1 MNPDG
6 TNSSTNTGAVG
17 GSPATGMGATGAGSV
32 VPPALDFT
40 SSSPAEATSLSMAD
54 SLASAADNL
63 TSAGMAAKE
72 PDNGSIEMNEIGASD
87 PSATME
93 RPDEPLVPAAPVP
106 GSIGSVTSGPAVA
119 NGDGA
124 AAANS
129 GFGGAATGVSSGV
142 SGFGA
147 SAGAST
153 AAGTSSFGAAGATSG
168 FGTTGS
174 TGSTAG
180 SGASTAGFGAM
191 PTTNN
196 MGTGTGFGASAAS
209 SASSMGGASG
219 MNGASGAAT
228 SEPYNPFAA
237 RMGNSGASSAG
248 ASASG
253 TGSQP
258 TSSMNVP
265 TGSQPATEKFSK
277 KSVVADGKKP
287 SLLTVI
293 LGILAAVS
301 LVMAIVFAILWQ
313 QAEANRD
320 VVYVP
325 SNPDNSGTV
334 NQTISIISCARDF
347 GADVADLVNLTN
359 HSVSVTANF
368 TDDQLSAVALTNRY
382 TFADNESAQASQGY
396 FGWMIDWY
404 NGVAESAGVE
414 AIGAEYGIIDATAT
428 FSLTANRDQLV
439 GDYIATFGLPTNA
452 EGGLDGSR
460 ESVQASYEANGYV
473 CTED

>member
-6 TNSSTNTGAVG
+6 INSSTNTGATG
-17 GSPATGMGATGAGSV
+17 GSPVTGVGTTGAGSV

-40 SSSPAEATSLSMAD
+40 SSSPAETTSLSMAD

-72 PDNGSIEMNEIGASD
+72 PDTGSIGMDQIGASD

-106 GSIGSVTSGPAVA
+106 GSIGSVTSGPAVVA
-119 NGDGA
+119 GDGA
-124 AAANS
+124 STANS
-129 GFGGAATGVSSGV
+129 GFGGAATGASSGV
-142 SGFGA
+142 SGLGT

-153 AAGTSSFGAAGATSG
+153 VIGASGFGAAGATSG

-174 TGSTAG
+174 TGSATG
-180 SGASTAGFGAM
+180 SGTSTAGFGAM

-196 MGTGTGFGASAAS
+196 MGAGTAA
-209 SASSMGGASG
+209 MGGASSTS
-219 MNGASGAAT
+219 GASGTTT

-237 RMGNSGASSAG
+237 RMGNSGAGSAG

-301 LVMAIVFAILWQ
+301 LVMAIVFAVLWQ

-325 SNPDNSGTV
+325 SNPDNNGTV

-428 FSLTANRDQLV
+428 FNLTANRDQLV

>member
-6 TNSSTNTGAVG
+6 TNSSTNTGTTG
-17 GSPATGMGATGAGSV
+17 GNSATGMGVTGAGSV

-40 SSSPAEATSLSMAD
+40 SSAPTETTSLSMAD

-72 PDNGSIEMNEIGASD
+72 PDTGSIEMDQIGASD

-129 GFGGAATGVSSGV
+129 GFGGAATGVS
-142 SGFGA
+142 GFGA
-147 SAGAST
+147 SAGVST
-153 AAGTSSFGAAGATSG
+153 AAGASSFGAAGATSG
-168 FGTTGS
+168 FGTT
-174 TGSTAG
+174 G

-196 MGTGTGFGASAAS
+196 MGTGTGFGASATS
-209 SASSMGGASG
+209 SVSNMGGASS

-237 RMGNSGASSAG
+237 RMGNSGAGSAG

-265 TGSQPATEKFSK
+265 TGLQPATEKFSK

-325 SNPDNSGTV
+325 SNPDNNGIV

-452 EGGLDGSR
+452 EGRLDGSR

>member
-17 GSPATGMGATGAGSV
+17 GSPAAGMGATGAGSV

-124 AAANS
+124 AATNS

-153 AAGTSSFGAAGATSG
+153 AAGTSSFGAAGTTSG
-168 FGTTGS
+168 FGATGPTGS
-174 TGSTAG
+174 TVG

-196 MGTGTGFGASAAS
+196 MSAGTGFGASATS
-209 SASSMGGASG
+209 SASNMG
-219 MNGASGAAT
+219 GASGAAT
-228 SEPYNPFAA
+228 IEPYNPFAA
-237 RMGNSGASSAG
+237 RMGSSGASSAG

-265 TGSQPATEKFSK
+265 TGLQPATEKFSK

-325 SNPDNSGTV
+325 SNPDNNGAV

-347 GADVADLVNLTN
+347 GADVADLANLTN

-428 FSLTANRDQLV
+428 FNLTANRDQLV